1 MTMTTTSYEQ
11 ELERSGRIL
20 ITIKGISMR
29 PLFHSDTDAI
39 LVEKRPPEK
48 LGDLDIV
55 LFKRGVQ
62 YVLHRI
68 VGKRPDGRYIIA
80 GDNCMDADI
89 VRPEDILGVVI
100 AAQRSG
106 KPIKLE
112 GIRYSLYE
120 TLWCRPYRFRF
131 AVLRCWALA
140 KRTAKKILRRSN

>member
-100 AAQRSG
+100 TAQRSG

-131 AVLRCWALA
+131 AVLRCRALA